1 MMNDEEIAVAGG
13 GTAKGAEW
21 KFQGMTFYRVAQ
33 GDTLN
38 DIARRFNT
46 SSETIK
52 ALNSFPRRRLMI
64 PAAGCGGEFQ
74 SPTTHE
80 REISNSH
87 EKHCC
92 CTAGMRPAALP
103 DTVLRCKGRECPA

>member
-1 MMNDEEIAVAGG
+1 MNINGGKMTMMNDEEIAVAGG

-38 DIARRFNT
+38 DLARRFNT

-52 ALNSFPRRRLMI
+52 ALNPVLI
-64 PAAGCGGEFQ
+64 KNLDG
-74 SPTTHE
+74 
-80 REISNSH
+80 I
-87 EKHCC
+87 KV
-92 CTAGMRPAALP
+92 GMELR
-103 DTVLRCKGRECPA
+103 VL